1 MFYISDIYA
10 ISPTFSRTT
19 IQDKT
24 SDVTVLYENLTDDS
38 ELSRIKSLVNI
49 ETTSISS
56 NGTHLEIKIFS
67 EDLPS
72 EVFQFLKN
80 NNLNEFFIN
89 VLINSDEDIDT
100 GFLGYDYRYLI
111 NHNNSK
117 IGENK
122 NLDFK
127 SNTTGTAKSLHEFG
141 LLSNQDFQNSSLPNE
156 FEFTESFDYFN
167 WTIGG
172 YEIIDYNYDPLFFS
186 SAADYKYM
194 SFIPDGIKTIID
206 LNQMNYPSDY
216 SILVQLGAKSKHYK
230 IIDTIG
236 QLHFPVPDLSISNK
250 VINLSPGKHSNILI
264 FNSTSNNDLFV
275 NVDISNKTYPKEI
288 NINFPQGSK
297 LDLFGGSGSIL
308 VDFNIDPKINF
319 KNYIVPLNLSYS
331 ILNSQILDYNQTSP
345 LTQVH
350 NYSKILYLS
359 LNVQKSSPFLFSF
372 PEIPASYMAV
382 ILTAL
387 FTIFIPSVSR
397 LVNDY
402 NKKRIASSYLR
413 KIYKNYDENN
423 IPESIHNVKNA
434 IEIIKH
440 EFIRGRIT
448 KDQYTILIEK
458 FYDMLKDLTDRNK
471 GNSDQSK

>member
-1 MFYISDIYA
+1 MSDIYA
-10 ISPTFSRTT
+10 ISPTFSRTI

-24 SDVTVLYENLTDDS
+24 SDVTVLNENLTDDS

-72 EVFQFLKN
+72 KVFQFLKN
-80 NNLNEFFIN
+80 NNSNEFFIN
-89 VLINSDEDIDT
+89 FLINSDDDVDT

-117 IGENK
+117 TVENK
-122 NLDFK
+122 NSDFK
-127 SNTTGTAKSLHEFG
+127 SNTIGTAKSLHDLG
-141 LLSNQDFQNSSLPNE
+141 LVSDRDFQNSSLPLE
-156 FEFTESFDYFN
+156 FELTESLDYFN
-167 WTIGG
+167 WIIAG

-186 SAADYKYM
+186 SPADYKYL
-194 SFIPDGIKTIID
+194 SFIPDGIKVIID
-206 LNQMNYPSDY
+206 LKQMNYPSSY
-216 SILVQLGAKSKHYK
+216 SILLQLGAKSQYYK
-230 IIDTIG
+230 IMDTIG
-236 QLHFPVPDLSISNK
+236 QLHFPVPDLSIGNK
-250 VINLSPGKHSNILI
+250 VINVSPGKHSDLLV
-264 FNSTSNNDLFV
+264 FNSTSNNELFLD
-275 NVDISNKTYPKEI
+275 VDISNKTYPREI

-297 LDLFGGSGSIL
+297 LDIFGGSGSIP
-308 VDFNIDPKINF
+308 VDFNIDPKIEF
-319 KNYIVPLNLSYS
+319 KNYIIPLNLSYS
-331 ILNSQILDYNQTSP
+331 IVDSQSLDYNQTSP

-359 LNVQKSSPFLFSF
+359 LKVQKSSPFLFSF

-397 LVNDY
+397 QVNDY

-434 IEIIKH
+434 VEIIKH
-440 EFIRGRIT
+440 EFIKGRIT

-471 GNSDQSK
+471 DNSNQSK

>member
-1 MFYISDIYA
+1 MFYTSDIYA
-10 ISPTFSRTT
+10 ISPTFSRTI

-24 SDVTVLYENLTDDS
+24 SDVTVLDENLTDDS

-49 ETTSISS
+49 ETASISS

-67 EDLPS
+67 ENLPS

-80 NNLNEFFIN
+80 NNSNEVFIN
-89 VLINSDEDIDT
+89 VLINSDDDVDT

-117 IGENK
+117 TIENN

-127 SNTTGTAKSLHEFG
+127 SNTTGTAKSLHYYG
-141 LLSNQDFQNSSLPNE
+141 LVSNQDFQNSSLPLE

-167 WTIGG
+167 WTIAG
-172 YEIIDYNYDPLFFS
+172 YEIIDYNYEPLFFS
-186 SAADYKYM
+186 SVADYKYL
-194 SFIPDGIKTIID
+194 SFIPDGIKVVID
-206 LNQMNYPSDY
+206 LKQMNYPNSY
-216 SILVQLGAKSKHYK
+216 SILLQLGAKSKYYK
-230 IIDTIG
+230 LMDTIG
-236 QLHFPVPDLSISNK
+236 QLHFPAPSLSIGNK
-250 VINLSPGKHSNILI
+250 AINVYPGKHSDILI

-275 NVDISNKTYPKEI
+275 DVNISNKTYPKEI

-297 LDLFGGSGSIL
+297 LNLFGGSGSIP
-308 VDFNIDPKINF
+308 VDFNIDPKIDF

-331 ILNSQILDYNQTSP
+331 IVDSQSLDYNQTSP

-350 NYSKILYLS
+350 NYSKILYLG
-359 LNVQKSSPFLFSF
+359 LNVQKSSPFLFSL

-387 FTIFIPSVSR
+387 FTIFIPSISR
-397 LVNDY
+397 QVNDY

-423 IPESIHNVKNA
+423 IPESIYNVKNA

-458 FYDMLKDLTDRNK
+458 FYDMLKELTDRNK
-471 GNSDQSK
+471 DKSNQSK